1 MARIDC
7 FVDLTLSH
15 QNVQPPQTR
24 EDEETFLI
32 FEQTVTHPSFREFN
46 LIILENQTLPQY
58 KLSKWML
65 SNTRLSNY
73 GMHTRHRE
81 QR

>member
-1 MARIDC
+1 MDRAGRFTGNQDPNRGRGWPVVVARIDC

-32 FEQTVTHPSFREFN
+32 FEQKSDSFGEVN

-58 KLSKWML
+58 K
-65 SNTRLSNY
+65 
-73 GMHTRHRE
+73 
-81 QR
+81 